1 MRRNLSPIRRKPSCA
16 CFTRPRL
23 KARVHGG
30 SRRGGDPP
38 PYGRAPECGVANPV
52 RARTVAP
59 RAQTRVIT
67 HKPFGNPPKAPCMS
81 PSRIRASKR
90 ECHAAASKRPS
101 RPPSVGRLRARTSS
115 AREQPISASSR
126 NLRYH
131 APSFR
136 QCAESRQPLCG
147 MHPRVFKRGVRK
159 RRFFRAVRRNAQDP
173 FFRRKEK
180 SENSLN
186 GLPL

>member
-1 MRRNLSPIRRKPSCA
+1 MYKQTSAVGVKNLPLIPPQIKRKTSLAGATQTGTP
-16 CFTRPRL
+16 FHFR
-23 KARVHGG
+23 
-30 SRRGGDPP
+30 
-38 PYGRAPECGVANPV
+38 RAPECGVANPV

-59 RAQTRVIT
+59 RSQTLFFIDRN
-67 HKPFGNPPKAPCMS
+67 PFGDQPKAQVAS
-81 PSRIRASKR
+81 PSRTRASKR
-90 ECHAAASKRPS
+90 ECHAAVSKRPS
-101 RPPSVGRLRARTSS
+101 RPSSVGRLRARTSS